1 MKSAISISER
11 NIQNFF
17 LGLIV
22 FEIAIVIIYIGS
34 ILKTGT
40 PYAPFDMNGKMTV
53 PSLLQSLHLLTIGLV
68 SLMLFFRLP
77 RNQGRPSH
85 NFMIATAIL
94 LIYGSIDEVFKIH
107 LHLADFLPIE
117 KRSWM
122 VIYAIVFLGL
132 PTVFY
137 RDLIFLWRQ
146 HRQETSFALLG
157 MAIFAMGGFLG
168 EAVRDFLTFPVTYKF
183 LSIRG
188 IMSVYQN
195 IDLIQSLRIAFE
207 EFFELIGE
215 NFVLYGFMLFAT
227 HKIASPESTTRR

>member
-1 MKSAISISER
+1 MTLTYPILTR
-11 NIQNFF
+11 NIRKV
-17 LGLIV
+17 LIGLIL
-22 FEIAIVIIYIGS
+22 FEIAIVVIYVGS
-34 ILKTGT
+34 ILNTGE

-53 PSLLQSLHLLTIGLV
+53 PSMLQSFHLLAIGLV

-85 NFMIATAIL
+85 KFMLATAIL

-117 KRSWM
+117 KRTWM
-122 VIYAIVFLGL
+122 VIYAIVFFGL

-137 RDLIFLWRQ
+137 RDLIFLWRK

-168 EAVRDFLTFPVTYKF
+168 EFLSDFLIFPATYKF
-183 LSIRG
+183 LDTRDI
-188 IMSVYQN
+188 ITLYQN
-195 IDLIQSLRIAFE
+195 IDIVQSIRIAFE
-207 EFFELIGE
+207 EFFELLGE
-215 NFVLYGFMLFAT
+215 SFVLYGFMLFAAN
-227 HKIASPESTTRR
+227 KIASPE